1 MLMIRLQRVGK
12 IHTATFRVVVT
23 EKTAG
28 PRRQYLELVG
38 TLDRKTKKLNLN
50 KERILYWISKG
61 AQPSDTVHNLMVKE
75 GIMTSAKISVHQTP
89 KVEEKAETPI
99 PAAATA
105 EVPAETPAA

>member
-50 KERILYWISKG
+50 KERIYK
-61 AQPSDTVHNLMVKE
+61 K
-75 GIMTSAKISVHQTP
+75 
-89 KVEEKAETPI
+89 EKAAHINKLNYILIIEKNYKEFELKYI
-99 PAAATA
+99 I
-105 EVPAETPAA
+105 

>member
-1 MLMIRLQRVGK
+1 MIRLQRVGK

-61 AQPSDTVHNLMVKE
+61 AKPSDTVHNLLVKE
-75 GIMTSAKISVHQTP
+75 GVITGAKIAVHQMP
-89 KVEEKAETPI
+89 KKEEKTAEI
-99 PAAATA
+99 AATA
-105 EVPAETPAA
+105 PVPAEAPAT

>member
-38 TLDRKTKKLNLN
+38 TLDRKIKKLNLN

-61 AQPSDTVHNLMVKE
+61 AKPSDTVHNLLVAQ
-75 GIMTSAKISVHQTP
+75 GIITGAKIAVHQLSKQEQKP
-89 KVEEKAETPI
+89 
-99 PAAATA
+99 A
-105 EVPAETPAA
+105 EVTVPAVEIAPAETPAA